1 MIRSTF
7 GAAGAMI
14 ITAVRSTK
22 RSSFQPTELTEPT
35 GRQATISAANIFRF
49 ENGKVVE
56 IWNHRDDFGL
66 HEQIG
71 SPIHA
76 GAPPEA

>member
-1 MIRSTF
+1 V
-7 GAAGAMI
+7 
-14 ITAVRSTK
+14 TA
-22 RSSFQPTELTEPT
+22 T
-35 GRQATISAANIFRF
+35 GREATFSAANIFRF

-66 HEQIG
+66 FEQIG

-76 GAPPEA
+76 GARPQD